1 MIEQMIKFDMPKEQ
15 PSIIKVIGVGGGG
28 SNAVNHMYTQG
39 IKGVDFMVCNTDMQ
53 ALIASPVPAKIQLGE
68 GLGAGA
74 IPEVGRKA
82 ALDKIEEIKTAIG
95 ENTKMVFITAG
106 MGGGTGTGAA
116 PIIAA
121 TAKEMGILT
130 VGIVTIPFAF
140 EGKNRRNQADFGITD
155 LKENVDTLL
164 IICNDRIRQI
174 YGNLSL
180 KNAFSHADDVLTT
193 AAKGIAEIIT
203 GNGYINVDFNDVY
216 TVMHNGGSAIMG
228 HAIAEGENRAIQ
240 AVEEALSSPLLN
252 DSNIKGSS
260 QVLLYISSS
269 SDETNMATM
278 DEIGEISDYIQEAA
292 GSSANIIF
300 GTGFD
305 ESLGNKLSIIVIATG
320 YTSTLPEFGASNQ
333 NFQKKVH
340 VLEDIKIEV
349 ITKEEPKVEIKPEE
363 DFKLI
368 VKNTEPIEAVVE
380 NTVVEA
386 IVPQITIADTFV
398 PVVTAESSPI
408 VENVIEENKIVHTLY
423 DEVSAPQNLYTEV
436 KAEPIQSTSVETMV
450 AETKTDFT
458 FKTSQEESEKE
469 VKEDGIS
476 ENKHRSEDRINRLKQ
491 ISVQLKKNNFNDLI
505 NEPAY
510 KRREVNLEST
520 PHSSESH
527 VSKYTLTEN
536 DGKIELKENN
546 SFLHDNVD

>member
-1 MIEQMIKFDMPKEQ
+1 MFEEMIKFDMPKEQ

-82 ALDKIEEIKTAIG
+82 ALDKIEELKAAIG

-140 EGKNRRNQADFGITD
+140 EGKNRRNQADFGISD

-164 IICNDRIRQI
+164 IICNDRIREI

-228 HAIAEGENRAIQ
+228 HAVAEGENRAIQ

-252 DSNIKGSS
+252 DSNIRGSS

-269 SDETNMATM
+269 SDENNMATM

-320 YTSTLPEFGASNQ
+320 YTSTLPEYGESNQ

-340 VLEDIKIEV
+340 VLED
-349 ITKEEPKVEIKPEE
+349 TKVEVVQNVQAIVEVKPED

-368 VKNTEPIEAVVE
+368 VKNTEPEAVVE
-380 NTVVEA
+380 STIVETIIPQNTIFEVIAPIVNVE
-386 IVPQITIADTFV
+386 T
-398 PVVTAESSPI
+398 PVVI
-408 VENVIEENKIVHTLY
+408 NVAEENKIVHTLY
-423 DEVSAPQNLYTEV
+423 DEVAVSQNVIAEV
-436 KAEPIQSTSVETMV
+436 KSEPIQSATTETMV
-450 AETKTDFT
+450 AESNTEFT
-458 FKTSQEESEKE
+458 FKNAQEESDKKE
-469 VKEDGIS
+469 IKEDGIQ
-476 ENKHRSEDRINRLKQ
+476 ENKQRSDERIDRLKRMS
-491 ISVQLKKNNFNDLI
+491 SVLKQKNINDLI

-510 KRREVNLEST
+510 KRKEINLDPT

-536 DGKIELKENN
+536 DGKIEMKENN